1 MIAAIRPRFIFV
13 FFLLASSSELIDSA
27 PSSEFGC
34 PLSDATY
41 TDIKELQ
48 LHRAIFVDPGA
59 LLNRIER
66 ALCEV
71 CHRKENNP
79 VATVCQEYICSGK
92 TGWDPKR
99 ANCYLAT
106 GNWDPNTCAN
116 VPFRY
121 LAHSISAYAL
131 NGSVLDFTFE
141 CIHKTCW
148 PVGINDTERSNDG
161 IQTVAIIVSVPNS
174 WFIQTAV
181 ELNMAIND
189 LPAYV
194 QNELKLTSD
203 SSPPYPSIIQVF
215 DELNVKKSVDFIR
228 ATTCRWPLQP
238 VPGSEQDPIAGLP
251 APPPSS
257 VSAILSAAADAADNI
272 AVAGSEITPILYDM
286 TVASSEVIVS
296 AITTV
301 FEVNTTSVEEY
312 RQKQDVMWAKWE
324 KEKRESELKEREE
337 LFNKMDTKRGFGLR
351 RTRGLSQDELRTVLQ
366 DIGEYKDEAD
376 LKTLFR
382 DMDADDN
389 GHISFAEADA
399 HEDKTTA
406 LSDVVPLTMQTS
418 EAALGAVMTAVVLI
432 SPR

>member
-1 MIAAIRPRFIFV
+1 
-13 FFLLASSSELIDSA
+13 
-27 PSSEFGC
+27 
-34 PLSDATY
+34 
-41 TDIKELQ
+41 
-48 LHRAIFVDPGA
+48 
-59 LLNRIER
+59 
-66 ALCEV
+66 
-71 CHRKENNP
+71 
-79 VATVCQEYICSGK
+79 
-92 TGWDPKR
+92 
-99 ANCYLAT
+99 
-106 GNWDPNTCAN
+106 
-116 VPFRY
+116 
-121 LAHSISAYAL
+121 
-131 NGSVLDFTFE
+131 
-141 CIHKTCW
+141 
-148 PVGINDTERSNDG
+148 VGINDTERSNDG
-161 IQTVAIIVSVPNS
+161 IPVPIIVSVPNS

-215 DELNVKKSVDFIR
+215 DELNAKKSVDFIR

-272 AVAGSEITPILYDM
+272 AVASSEITPILYDM

>member
-1 MIAAIRPRFIFV
+1 MIAAIRPGFIFV
-13 FFLLASSSELIDSA
+13 FFLLASSLRQIESA
-27 PSSEFGC
+27 PSSELGC
-34 PLSDATY
+34 LLSEAAHT
-41 TDIKELQ
+41 TVRELQ
-48 LHRAIFVDPGA
+48 LHRAVFLDPGA
-59 LLNRIER
+59 LLHRIER
-66 ALCEV
+66 VLCEV

-79 VATVCQEYICSGK
+79 VATVCQEHICSGK
-92 TGWDPKR
+92 TGWDPKK

-131 NGSVLDFTFE
+131 TGSALDFTFE

-148 PVGINDTERSNDG
+148 PVGINNTERLNDG
-161 IQTVAIIVSVPNS
+161 IQTVPIIVSVPNA

-189 LPAYV
+189 LPAFV
-194 QNELKLTSD
+194 QKELKLTSD
-203 SSPPYPSIIQVF
+203 SSPPYPSTIQVF
-215 DELNVKKSVDFIR
+215 DELNAKNSVDFIR
-228 ATTCRWPLQP
+228 ATACRWHLPA
-238 VPGSEQDPIAGLP
+238 EQDAVAEPP
-251 APPPSS
+251 EPPPPPSS
-257 VSAILSAAADAADNI
+257 VSVILSAAAAAADNI
-272 AVAGSEITPILYDM
+272 AVASSEVTPILYDM
-286 TVASSEVIVS
+286 TVASSEVIAS

-312 RQKQDVMWAKWE
+312 RQKQDALWAKWE
-324 KEKRESELKEREE
+324 KKKRDGELKEREE

-418 EAALGAVMTAVVLI
+418 EAAFGAVITAAVLI

>member
-1 MIAAIRPRFIFV
+1 
-13 FFLLASSSELIDSA
+13 
-27 PSSEFGC
+27 
-34 PLSDATY
+34 
-41 TDIKELQ
+41 
-48 LHRAIFVDPGA
+48 
-59 LLNRIER
+59 
-66 ALCEV
+66 
-71 CHRKENNP
+71 
-79 VATVCQEYICSGK
+79 
-92 TGWDPKR
+92 
-99 ANCYLAT
+99 
-106 GNWDPNTCAN
+106 
-116 VPFRY
+116 
-121 LAHSISAYAL
+121 
-131 NGSVLDFTFE
+131 
-141 CIHKTCW
+141 
-148 PVGINDTERSNDG
+148 VGINDTERSNDG
-161 IQTVAIIVSVPNS
+161 IPVPIIVSVPNS

-228 ATTCRWPLQP
+228 ATTCRWPLQS
-238 VPGSEQDPIAGLP
+238 VPGCPCPAEQDAVAEPPPALP
-251 APPPSS
+251 EPPPTPSS

-324 KEKRESELKEREE
+324 KKKREGELKEREE